1 MSTPRKS
8 RWEVAWS
15 ADDLTGE
22 CPSWDA
28 SAGLLRWVDI
38 EGRRLHTLD
47 PATGKH
53 QELSTAARVGCFTA
67 SADGRV
73 LVAMEH
79 AFAWMHADT
88 GETEVIAEPEAAR
101 IGNRFND
108 GGCDRQGRFLASS
121 MNTRRDGP
129 SASLWSLDGD
139 LSVRELAA
147 GSTVGNGLSFSP
159 TGAMMY
165 WADSPRECVYSFD
178 YDPDT
183 GFATNQRVWL
193 DRGHAPGRPD
203 GAAVDA
209 DGCYWSAR
217 WRGGCV
223 ARFTPDGRLDRT
235 IELPVTQVTMCAFG
249 GARLDTLFITSA
261 RNHLDETECQR
272 QPLAGSLFA
281 MQVGVTGIAATPFA
295 SRSGPV
301 ISPQEHWEES

>member
-1 MSTPRKS
+1 MSTPLKS
-8 RWEVAWS
+8 CPEVAWA

-28 SAGLLRWVDI
+28 SARLLRWVDI

-47 PATGKH
+47 LATGRH
-53 QELSTAARVGCFTA
+53 DELNTPGRVGCFTS
-67 SADGRV
+67 SAQGRL

-79 AFAWMHADT
+79 AFAWMCSDT
-88 GETEVIAEPEAAR
+88 GAIEVIAEPEAGR
-101 IGNRFND
+101 DGNRFND
-108 GGCDRQGRFLASS
+108 GGCDRKGRFLASS

-139 LSVRELAA
+139 LGVRELAD
-147 GSTVGNGLSFSP
+147 GSTVGNGLAFSP
-159 TGAMMY
+159 TGTTMY
-165 WADSPRECVYSFD
+165 WADSPRECVFAFD
-178 YDPDT
+178 YDPDS
-183 GFATNQRVWL
+183 GSATNRRVWL

-217 WRGGCV
+217 WRGGCL

-235 IELPVTQVTMCAFG
+235 VELPVTQVTMCAFG
-249 GARLDTLFITSA
+249 GPNLDMLFVTTA
-261 RNHLDETECQR
+261 RNHLDEMERQR

-281 MQVGVTGIAATPFA
+281 IRVGVQGVPTIPFNQQ
-295 SRSGPV
+295 SS
-301 ISPQEHWEES
+301 Q